1 MNLRVR
7 NKATFSLC
15 ISALSLPLGSQRSLY
30 SIDSTSITSN
40 LCEKIQKRVRKGERE
55 AEEEGGRRRREE
67 GEGGMERLTCLV

>member
-40 LCEKIQKRVRKGERE
+40 LFENISKRARKEEKEV
-55 AEEEGGRRRREE
+55 EEGGREME
-67 GEGGMERLTCLV
+67 G